1 MLDIAQKQ
9 RSLAL
14 KAERK
19 SDQRIGCLFPLVCQR
34 EWMIQAMWNVLHNQ
48 GAETAGVDGIVKATY
63 YDVETKSLTSKAIR
77 RSEEICQSLMEGSYH
92 PHPVRRIYIPKA
104 NGKTRPIGISTLDD
118 RTVQEAIRMVL
129 EPIYESDFLN
139 CSYGFRPNRCTMDAV
154 SVCIRLIQPITK
166 YYWVIEGDIRGYFNS
181 VDHKIL
187 MKLLRQ
193 RIADRRLTDTIYRFL
208 KAGYQ
213 EDGLVHKPSVGTPQG
228 SVASPLLA
236 NLYLHELDKWW
247 SENYDHNK
255 SARRRKHLGNFILVR
270 YCDDFIILSNG
281 TRQATEAMKAEVTMF
296 LKDELRLELSQE
308 KTAITHATEG
318 FDFLGFHIRKFG
330 KHGGVMITPTKANVQ
345 KIRDRISRTLSR
357 KNHEVAVVDVIRA
370 LNPVIRGWSNYYRYV
385 NSARTFH
392 ALDFYLGAK
401 FMKWYRGKYRMPAR
415 KGSVEAH
422 KWMDRRKPFHLSRFS
437 DVKVKRYRWRRHSNP
452 YIEMDVKQLTSI
464 PFPETN
470 WYGKSDR
477 NADLRI
483 LCFQRDQGV
492 CQICMRPKTNLVA
505 HDIIPISKGGENV
518 LGNLI
523 TLCEDCHREYHKE
536 LHYECRSWQEIRR
549 LVGSRVRGNRACTVS
564 T

>member
-1 MLDIAQKQ
+1 
-9 RSLAL
+9 
-14 KAERK
+14 
-19 SDQRIGCLFPLVCQR
+19 
-34 EWMIQAMWNVLHNQ
+34 
-48 GAETAGVDGIVKATY
+48 
-63 YDVETKSLTSKAIR
+63 
-77 RSEEICQSLMEGSYH
+77 
-92 PHPVRRIYIPKA
+92 
-104 NGKTRPIGISTLDD
+104 
-118 RTVQEAIRMVL
+118 
-129 EPIYESDFLN
+129 
-139 CSYGFRPNRCTMDAV
+139 
-154 SVCIRLIQPITK
+154 
-166 YYWVIEGDIRGYFNS
+166 
-181 VDHKIL
+181 

-193 RIADRRLTDTIYRFL
+193 RIADRKLTDTIYRFL

-213 EDGLVHKPSVGTPQG
+213 EDGVIRKPSVGIPQG

-236 NLYLHELDKWW
+236 NAYLHELDKWW
-247 SENYDHNK
+247 SEKYDHSK
-255 SARRRKHLGNFILVR
+255 STRRRKHLGNFILVR

-345 KIRDRISRTLSR
+345 KIKDRISRTLSR

-370 LNPVIRGWSNYYRYV
+370 LNPVIRGWANYYRFV

-401 FMKWYRGKYRMPAR
+401 FMKWYRGKHRKPAR

-422 KWMDRRKPFHLSRFS
+422 KWMDRKKPFHLSRFY
-437 DVKVKRYRWRRHSNP
+437 DVKVKRYRWRRYSNP
-452 YIEMDVKQLTSI
+452 YIEMDVKRMTST

-470 WYGKSDR
+470 WYGKSGR
-477 NADLRI
+477 NADLRL

-505 HDIIPISKGGENV
+505 HDTTPISKGGENA
-518 LGNLI
+518 LDNLV
-523 TLCEDCHREYHKE
+523 TLCEDCHREHHKE
-536 LHYECRSWQEIRR
+536 LHYECRSWQEIKR
-549 LVGSRVRGNRACTVS
+549 LGGSRVRGNRACAVS

>member
-1 MLDIAQKQ
+1 M
-9 RSLAL
+9 
-14 KAERK
+14 
-19 SDQRIGCLFPLVCQR
+19 
-34 EWMIQAMWNVLHNQ
+34 
-48 GAETAGVDGIVKATY
+48 
-63 YDVETKSLTSKAIR
+63 
-77 RSEEICQSLMEGSYH
+77 
-92 PHPVRRIYIPKA
+92 
-104 NGKTRPIGISTLDD
+104 
-118 RTVQEAIRMVL
+118 
-129 EPIYESDFLN
+129 
-139 CSYGFRPNRCTMDAV
+139 
-154 SVCIRLIQPITK
+154 
-166 YYWVIEGDIRGYFNS
+166 
-181 VDHKIL
+181 
-187 MKLLRQ
+187 
-193 RIADRRLTDTIYRFL
+193 
-208 KAGYQ
+208 
-213 EDGLVHKPSVGTPQG
+213 GTPQG

-437 DVKVKRYRWRRHSNP
+437 DVKVKR
-452 YIEMDVKQLTSI
+452 
-464 PFPETN
+464 
-470 WYGKSDR
+470 
-477 NADLRI
+477 
-483 LCFQRDQGV
+483 
-492 CQICMRPKTNLVA
+492 
-505 HDIIPISKGGENV
+505 
-518 LGNLI
+518 
-523 TLCEDCHREYHKE
+523 
-536 LHYECRSWQEIRR
+536 
-549 LVGSRVRGNRACTVS
+549 
-564 T
+564 